1 MADLKLDIEPFRV
14 GKYVSLPEIGRIGL
28 IVGMRLGEEGEI
40 KRVFGPSTRL
50 TMYGIKSSIDLT
62 LHLLAPGADEE
73 VSFTITDLM
82 GRSPLRINDAAFFHV
97 STVRMAGE
105 EVSMLL
111 LRAYWKDNDAAE
123 GE

>member
-40 KRVFGPSTRL
+40 KRVYGPSTRL

-73 VSFTITDLM
+73 VSFAIPDLM
-82 GRSPLRINDAAFFHV
+82 GRGPLCINNTAFFHV
-97 STVRMAGE
+97 STVRMQGE
-105 EVSMLL
+105 EVEVQL
-111 LRAYWKDNDAAE
+111 LRAYWKDNDAVE
-123 GE
+123 GK